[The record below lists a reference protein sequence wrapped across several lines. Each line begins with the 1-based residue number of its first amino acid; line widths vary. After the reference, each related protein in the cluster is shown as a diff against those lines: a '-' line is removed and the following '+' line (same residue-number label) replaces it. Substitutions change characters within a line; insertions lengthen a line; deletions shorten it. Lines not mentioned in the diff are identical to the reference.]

1 MCAKALE
8 ILNDCPEVLDLMN
21 VANLRTNL
29 ARGRT
34 KNGKSKITI
43 SLKGKKHTYLA
54 VVEGRADPETG
65 EVIIENLSVHKKG
78 DLKSELYIYKDGEF
92 VAGIESKVE
101 VKRVSDMAV
110 ATAEEVKEVVSTEEK
125 E

>member
-1 MCAKALE
+1 
-8 ILNDCPEVLDLMN
+8 MN

-78 DLKSELYIYKDGEF
+78 DLKNELYIYKDGEF

-125 E
+125 EWPTK